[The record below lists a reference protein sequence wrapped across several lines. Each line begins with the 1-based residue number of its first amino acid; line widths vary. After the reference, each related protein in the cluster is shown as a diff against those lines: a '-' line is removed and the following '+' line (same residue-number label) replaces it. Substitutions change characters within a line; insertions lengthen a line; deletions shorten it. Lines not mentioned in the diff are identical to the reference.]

1 MKKILI
7 LLITIFLLTS
17 CNTQETI
24 EISKEVPVEV
34 KELAMEE
41 YETTISYVGVIKSD
55 DLIKYSFK
63 TGGIIEQFTV
73 DIGDEVHK
81 GDILVKLDKSDLAT
95 ALSVSKSQM
104 EAAEAQYNKAK
115 TGGSPEEQ
123 KVAELNLKK
132 AKDAYAFALE
142 NLEKSEKLYEAG
154 ALSESK
160 IKQIRLETDM
170 LKSDLEQAQEM
181 YNQATQ
187 GARQEDL
194 SSALANYN
202 QAKTNYQHNLKN
214 YNDSEL
220 KSTIDGFVASK
231 QFEKG
236 ELVGAGYPVIIVRSD
251 NQIVSIGISQKDI
264 RNVEIGMEAI
274 VKVFDEKLVGKLVS
288 ISEIPNEST
297 NLYNAKVAIEDTNYK
312 LGIIADVDII
322 IGKSEGVWI
331 PLDTIKYSGSNY
343 VFIAQDG
350 KVIRKNISIL
360 DQHNGLVR
368 VSGLKPGDLLI
379 TTNSNIIKSGDLI
392 EILERQE

>member
-1 MKKILI
+1 M
-7 LLITIFLLTS
+7 
-17 CNTQETI
+17 

-63 TGGIIEQFTV
+63 TGGIIDQFTV
-73 DIGDEVHK
+73 DVGDEVHK

-132 AKDAYAFALE
+132 AKDAYAYALE

-160 IKQIRLETDM
+160 IKQIRLETEM

-202 QAKTNYQHNLKN
+202 QAKTNYQHNLKS

-264 RNVEIGMEAI
+264 QNVEVGMEAI
-274 VKVFDEKLVGKLVS
+274 VKVFDKKLVGKLVS

-379 TTNSNIIKSGDLI
+379 TTNSNIIKPGDLI
-392 EILERQE
+392 EISERQE